1 MVEAYVL
8 VQTEVGRAAEV
19 AASVADLDGVLLSE
33 SVTGPYDVVVRVSA
47 VGVDDLGSLV
57 MKGIS
62 GVPGIT
68 RTVTCAI
75 MGE

>member
-19 AASVADLDGVLLSE
+19 ADAVSDLHGVMLSE
-33 SVTGPYDVVVRVSA
+33 SVTGPYDVVVRVQA
-47 VGVDDLGSLV
+47 VSVDELGTLV
-57 MKGIS
+57 LTRLS

-68 RTVTCAI
+68 RTVTCTVMQA
-75 MGE
+75 